1 VFEEAGGGD
10 CSRNDSVLDRKI
22 EQRLTILS
30 ARMKKRCEFPECK
43 KAISILSHP
52 CKCKK
57 DLCPAH
63 MNAHGCTF
71 DYRAEQTE
79 KLMKLMS
86 TPVVGQ
92 KIIPV

>member
-1 VFEEAGGGD
+1 MLQAPFHI
-10 CSRNDSVLDRKI
+10 LRKI
-22 EQRLTILS
+22 EDRPPILS

-57 DLCPAH
+57 DLCPVH

-71 DYRAEQTE
+71 DYRAEQKE

-86 TPVVGQ
+86 TPVVAQ
-92 KIIPV
+92 KIVPV